1 MVEGKESS
9 KKEKEVKQK
18 ILDALAK
25 ATAQKK
31 LPG

>member
-9 KKEKEVKQK
+9 KKEKDAKQK

-31 LPG
+31 LSE

>member
-9 KKEKEVKQK
+9 KKEKEAKQK
-18 ILDALAK
+18 ILDALSK
-25 ATAQKK
+25 ATMQEK